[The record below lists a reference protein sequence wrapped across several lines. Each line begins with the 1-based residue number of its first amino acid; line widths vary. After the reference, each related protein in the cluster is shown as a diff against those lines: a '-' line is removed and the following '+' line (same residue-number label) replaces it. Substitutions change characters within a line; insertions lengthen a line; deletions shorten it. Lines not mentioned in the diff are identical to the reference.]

1 MNSISETQRQ
11 NKINAHVSNMENV
24 LNRNSKMFE
33 NMLTT
38 INLIENIKKTVNR
51 LEETLKNLN
60 DNFSNDVRNVDG
72 IFKEQN
78 FIPNDFEEFP
88 GDEVEEE
95 VVISSHSSLQ
105 PSIISNIPPNVTEN
119 SNYQCNINGCCKK
132 FPNES
137 SLKSHTKRCGLEK
150 KFKCNK
156 EGCCLEFKTKKEL
169 EIHFYSHSD
178 ERKFSCDLCDCK
190 YKQPSGLSQHKKNK
204 HSLQSTSI
212 SINTG
217 SVQNKSGAISIGSIT
232 FLIGEN
238 SGNPTSPI
246 NQPLVI

>member
-1 MNSISETQRQ
+1 MTSISQTQRQ
-11 NKINAHVSNMENV
+11 TKINAHISNIENA

-33 NMLTT
+33 NMLST
-38 INLIENIKKTVNR
+38 INLIENIKKTLNR
-51 LEETLKNLN
+51 VEETLKNFK
-60 DNFSNDVRNVDG
+60 DNVSD
-72 IFKEQN
+72 KEQN

-88 GDEVEEE
+88 GDEVEE

-105 PSIISNIPPNVTEN
+105 PSNIPPNVTEK
-119 SNYQCNINGCCKK
+119 SSYQCNINGCFKK

-137 SLKSHTKRCGLEK
+137 SLKSHTKRCSLEK

-156 EGCCLEFKTKKEL
+156 EGCCGKFKTKKEL

-204 HSLQSTSI
+204 HSGQSTSTSI
-212 SINTG
+212 SPTG

-246 NQPLVI
+246 HHQPLVI